1 MIASTNPY
9 AINLVQSDSWRQNFQ
24 DNLAVDQDFQSVLNQ
39 STEEQEAKDAGGS
52 SAQTI
57 ADNAHSEL
65 VTFLNALIGG
75 AEATSVNEEQ
85 LFASIIYD
93 RISSVKGESLA
104 NEYDALLE
112 TKMAEHTRA
121 DGFIY
126 VEEAARAALKEL
138 ESSGK
143 LTTEEAETIH
153 AQAFQAAQ
161 LDDNT
166 SVLWDSRGTTMSV
179 APTATAMEKVLAM
192 LLKFDSGELDSGRMS
207 LSYQQDQS
215 SDEAAAASAATA
227 ASGSA
232 SGTSAAGSSGGYT
245 ESATYTSYGVRNGG
259 RQAWRI
265 PESGPDFGS
274 KLKVVFEDGHTVY
287 VNDTSQN
294 YRESDGFVFKPGIG
308 PNGEGS
314 ENTGTAHGGV
324 YLHAPYG
331 NSSKKATF
339 YWYG

>member
-1 MIASTNPY
+1 MITSTNPY
-9 AINLVQSDSWRQNFQ
+9 DINLVQSDSWRQTFQ
-24 DNLAVDQDFQSVLNQ
+24 DNLAAGQDFQSVLASTAQPKPEGASGTTDQ
-39 STEEQEAKDAGGS
+39 SLDAAG
-52 SAQTI
+52 
-57 ADNAHSEL
+57 HPEL
-65 VTFLNALIGG
+65 VSFLNTLIGG
-75 AEATSVNEEQ
+75 ADVASVNEEQ
-85 LFASIIYD
+85 LFAGIIHD
-93 RISSVKGESLA
+93 RIALSKGEDLA
-104 NEYDALLE
+104 REYNTLLE
-112 TKMAEHTRA
+112 VKMAEHTRA
-121 DGFIY
+121 DGFVY
-126 VEEAARAALKEL
+126 VEEAARAALMDL

-143 LTTEEAETIH
+143 LTIEEAETIH

-166 SVLWDSRGTTMSV
+166 GVLWDSRGATMSV

-192 LLKFDSGELDSGRMS
+192 LVKFDSGEVASGRMA

-215 SDEAAAASAATA
+215 TETAATA
-227 ASGSA
+227 MTATTSADTASA
-232 SGTSAAGSSGGYT
+232 TAAAGSSAGYT

-274 KLKVVFEDGHTVY
+274 RLKVVFEDGHTVY
-287 VNDTSQN
+287 VNDTSHN
-294 YRESDGFVFKPGIG
+294 YRESDGFVFKPGLG

-314 ENTGTAHGGV
+314 ANTGTSHGGV

-331 NSSKKATF
+331 NSSKKVTF

>member
-1 MIASTNPY
+1 MITSTIPY
-9 AINLVQSDSWRQNFQ
+9 DINLVQSDSWRRTFQ
-24 DNLAVDQDFQSVLNQ
+24 DNLAVDQNFQAVLNQ
-39 STEEQEAKDAGGS
+39 STTQQNSEES
-52 SAQTI
+52 TSASDQTPDV
-57 ADNAHSEL
+57 AAHPEL
-65 VTFLNALIGG
+65 VSFLNSLIGG
-75 AEATSVNEEQ
+75 AGVASVNEEQ

-93 RISSVKGESLA
+93 RIASTKGEDLA
-104 NEYDALLE
+104 REYDALLD

-121 DGFIY
+121 DGFVYI
-126 VEEAARAALKEL
+126 EEAARAALKDL
-138 ESSGK
+138 ESSGT

-166 SVLWDSRGTTMSV
+166 SVLWDSRGTTMS
-179 APTATAMEKVLAM
+179 ATPTATAMEKVLAM
-192 LLKFDSGELDSGRMS
+192 LLKFDSGEVASGRMP
-207 LSYQQDQS
+207 LSYQQDQATES
-215 SDEAAAASAATA
+215 AVTAATA
-227 ASGSA
+227 ASSVGTASTTASTGASA
-232 SGTSAAGSSGGYT
+232 GYT

-287 VNDTSQN
+287 VNDTSHN

-314 ENTGTAHGGV
+314 ADTGTSHGGV

-331 NSSKKATF
+331 NSSTKATF

>member
-1 MIASTNPY
+1 MITSTSPY
-9 AINLVQSDSWRQNFQ
+9 DIKLVQSDSWRQTFQ
-24 DNLAVDQDFQSVLNQ
+24 DNLAVNQDFQAVLNQ
-39 STEEQEAKDAGGS
+39 STTQQDSTGMTSTPDQTMNDA
-52 SAQTI
+52 
-57 ADNAHSEL
+57 AHPEL
-65 VTFLNALIGG
+65 VSFLNSLIGG
-75 AEATSVNEEQ
+75 TDQVSVNEEQ

-93 RISSVKGESLA
+93 RIASVKGEDLA
-104 NEYDALLE
+104 REYDVLLDK
-112 TKMAEHTRA
+112 KMVEHTRA
-121 DGFIY
+121 DGFVYI
-126 VEEAARAALKEL
+126 EEAARAALKEF

-166 SVLWDSRGTTMSV
+166 TILWDSRGTTMSA

-192 LLKFDSGELDSGRMS
+192 LLKFDSGEVASGRMA
-207 LSYQQDQS
+207 LSYQQDQAT
-215 SDEAAAASAATA
+215 ESAATA
-227 ASGSA
+227 ALAA
-232 SGTSAAGSSGGYT
+232 SSTGTTSAVSAADASGGYT

-287 VNDTSQN
+287 VNDTSHN

-314 ENTGTAHGGV
+314 ADTGTAHGGV

-331 NSSKKATF
+331 NSSTKATF

>member
-9 AINLVQSDSWRQNFQ
+9 AINLVQADSWRQTFQ

-39 STEEQEAKDAGGS
+39 SSEDQDAQEAGGS
-52 SAQTI
+52 SAQT
-57 ADNAHSEL
+57 ATEAAHPEL
-65 VTFLNALIGG
+65 VSFLNALIGG
-75 AEATSVNEEQ
+75 AEAASVNEEQ

-93 RISSVKGESLA
+93 RISALKGEALA
-104 NEYDALLE
+104 QEYDALLD

-121 DGFIY
+121 DGFVY
-126 VEEAARAALKEL
+126 VEDAARAALKEL

-161 LDDNT
+161 LDDT
-166 SVLWDSRGTTMSV
+166 PSALWDSRGTTMSV
-179 APTATAMEKVLAM
+179 APTATAMEKALAM
-192 LLKFDSGELDSGRMS
+192 LLKFDSGELDSGRMA
-207 LSYQQDQS
+207 LSYRQDQS
-215 SDEAAAASAATA
+215 VDGAAAVPAAAAG
-227 ASGSA
+227 GSA
-232 SGTSAAGSSGGYT
+232 SGSSVAGASGEYS

-287 VNDTSQN
+287 VNDTSHN

-314 ENTGTAHGGV
+314 ANTGTAHGGV

-331 NSSKKATF
+331 NSSKTVTF

>member
-9 AINLVQSDSWRQNFQ
+9 AVNLVQADSWRQAFQ
-24 DNLAVDQDFQSVLNQ
+24 DNLAVEQDFQSVLNQ
-39 STEEQEAKDAGGS
+39 STGEQDARETAGS
-52 SAQTI
+52 TAQT
-57 ADNAHSEL
+57 ATDSVHSEL
-65 VTFLNALIGG
+65 VSFLNALIGG
-75 AEATSVNEEQ
+75 AEAASVNEEQ

-93 RISSVKGESLA
+93 RISASKGEALA
-104 NEYDALLE
+104 QEYDAVLDA
-112 TKMAEHTRA
+112 KMAEHTRA
-121 DGFIY
+121 DGFVY

-138 ESSGK
+138 EASGK

-161 LDDNT
+161 LDDT
-166 SVLWDSRGTTMSV
+166 LSALWDSRGTTMSV
-179 APTATAMEKVLAM
+179 APTATAMEKALAM
-192 LLKFDSGELDSGRMS
+192 LLKFDNGELDSGRMA
-207 LSYQQDQS
+207 LSYRQDQS
-215 SDEAAAASAATA
+215 ADEAAAVSAATA
-227 ASGSA
+227 AGGSA
-232 SGTSAAGSSGGYT
+232 SGASAAGSSGEYG

-287 VNDTSQN
+287 VNDTSHN

-314 ENTGTAHGGV
+314 ANTGTAHGGV

-331 NSSKKATF
+331 NSSKTVTF